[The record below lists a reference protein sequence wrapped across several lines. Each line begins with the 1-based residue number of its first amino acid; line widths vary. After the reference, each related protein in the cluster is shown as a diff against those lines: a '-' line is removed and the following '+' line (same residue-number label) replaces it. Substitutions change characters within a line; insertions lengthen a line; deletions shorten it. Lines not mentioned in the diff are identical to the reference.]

1 MTAEEQKTKNRERAR
16 RYYWRNAELLRKKAR
31 EWRTKNPERRH
42 AALLS
47 YKKTHPE
54 RIAATQAAYRATHR
68 NSRNERKRAKYAANP
83 KPAREYAAKRYQ
95 KLAVLLRAVGR
106 ARYAANAA
114 REIARALEYEKNNRA
129 KVTAIQARRNAA
141 KLRAT
146 PSWANRFFIEEAYS
160 LAALRTKMLG
170 FAWHVDHIVPLQHPK
185 VCGLHTHTNLQVIPG
200 SENCR
205 KQNRYWPDQ
214 VEAI

>member
-1 MTAEEQKTKNRERAR
+1 MTTEEQKTKNREKAK

-31 EWRTKNPERRH
+31 EWRTKNPERHH

-47 YKKTHPE
+47 YNKNHPE

-95 KLAVLLRAVGR
+95 KLAVRLRAVGR
-106 ARYAANAA
+106 ARYAANAS
-114 REIARALEYEKNNRA
+114 REIARALEYKKNNRA
-129 KVTAIQARRNAA
+129 QVTAIQARRNAA

-146 PSWANRFFIEEAYS
+146 PSWANRFFIEEAYR
-160 LAALRTKMLG
+160 LAELRTKMLG
-170 FAWHVDHIVPLQHPK
+170 YPWHVDHIVPLQSK
-185 VCGLHTHTNLQVIPG
+185 LVCGLHVEHNLRVIPG
-200 SENCR
+200 VENIR
-205 KQNRYWPDQ
+205 KSNRHWPDQ
-214 VEAI
+214 P